1 MSEQHSSPGR
11 PGFLRRLAAGA
22 WHVPAGFVFLFRN
35 PPLWPLA
42 LLPIALAVVC
52 LLGGAILGVFAVPYL
67 EAVLLPNRSRLP
79 EWLGLLTTLALWT
92 GTPCAGMAVGLA
104 VALFLA
110 APALDLLSTRVEAR
124 RRGPIPSR
132 SRGLPWEL
140 LQSLGGA
147 LYFLAAAPLAFLIS
161 LIPLVGPVLG
171 VLWAARALAFQL
183 TDGALARRGLAF
195 RDRRAWHREWRAES
209 MGFGLAG
216 LIALVVPFANFLLGP
231 VLTVGGTMLVLDLE
245 PSAAAS
251 TAPADVA
258 VEEPR

>member
-1 MSEQHSSPGR
+1 MSEQHSSADR
-11 PGFLRRLAAGA
+11 PGLLRRLAAGA
-22 WHVPAGFVFLFRN
+22 WHVPAGFAFLFRN

-52 LLGGAILGVFAVPYL
+52 LVGGTILGAFAVPHL
-67 EAVLLPNRSRLP
+67 EGVLLPDRGTLP

-92 GTPCAGMAVGLA
+92 GTLCAGIAVGLA

-110 APALDLLSTRVEAR
+110 APALDVLSARVEAR
-124 RRGPIPSR
+124 LRGR
-132 SRGLPWEL
+132 LANQGRGLYWEL
-140 LQSLGGA
+140 LQSLAGA

-161 LIPLVGPVLG
+161 LIPLVGPILG
-171 VLWAARALAFQL
+171 ALWAARALAFQL
-183 TDGALARRGLAF
+183 ADGPLARRGLAF

-231 VLTVGGTMLVLDLE
+231 VLTVGGTMLVLNLE

-251 TAPADVA
+251 AAPADVA
-258 VEEPR
+258 AEEPR